1 MSAGLWL
8 AVAAGVLAGATA
20 FAFLVW
26 LGIGWLGAHRLNRA
40 PEPGPRREFTFTPL
54 ETGVDHEAVRFPAT
68 DGVELFGWF
77 LPRPETRR
85 VAVAMH
91 GYRGEMSQVLGI
103 SSQLWRAGWNVL
115 LFDFRGRGRSAPAPI
130 SMGAWETADLVGA
143 LGWIED
149 RVPDPRVALFG
160 FSMGGV
166 VGLLSG
172 EDRRVAAVIADSAF
186 ANQREML
193 GHLAASDARRF
204 LPGRIDGR
212 RFLPAMEWWHRR
224 MGKPGFDEIAPVEAM
239 AELDGTPVM
248 LVHGGRDRYV
258 AREHAERLHGA
269 ARGPSESW
277 WVEDALHCGAYFVDR
292 DAYMERVTRFLDR
305 HVPEE
310 TA

>member
-1 MSAGLWL
+1 MSPGLWL
-8 AVAAGVLAGATA
+8 AVAAGVLVGVAAL
-20 FAFLVW
+20 AFLAW

-40 PEPGPRREFTFTPL
+40 PDPGPMREFTFTPL
-54 ETGVDHEAVRFPAT
+54 ETDVDHEAVRFPAS

-77 LPRPETRR
+77 LPRPQTRR
-85 VAVAMH
+85 VAIAMH

-103 SSQLWRAGWNVL
+103 SSRLWRAGWNVL

-130 SMGAWETADLVGA
+130 SMGAWETADLAGA

-149 RVPDPRVALFG
+149 RVDDPAVALFG

-172 EDRRVAAVIADSAF
+172 EDRRVSAVVADSAF
-186 ANQREML
+186 ADQREMIEHIAE
-193 GHLAASDARRF
+193 GDARRF
-204 LPGRIDGR
+204 LRGRIDGR
-212 RFLPAMEWWHRR
+212 RFLPAMEWWHGT

-239 AELDGTPVM
+239 ASLDGTPVM
-248 LVHGGRDRYV
+248 LVHGSRDRYV
-258 AREHAERLHGA
+258 TREHADRLHRA
-269 ARGPSESW
+269 ARGPSETW
-277 WVEDALHCGAYFVDR
+277 WVEGALHCGAYFVDR

-310 TA
+310 TS